1 MPIEIK
7 ELIIKAT
14 IEDSTDEPTPEK
26 ESFSD
31 SKHKIISEC
40 VDEVLRILEERNQR

>member
-14 IEDSTDEPTPEK
+14 IEQSNDNNRPNADVK
-26 ESFSD
+26 AMESVNTQMLIEQMVRELSN
-31 SKHKIISEC
+31 IN
-40 VDEVLRILEERNQR
+40 ER